1 MVKFTLQSYRT
12 KSLKNK
18 MYKYILT
25 FSLFCFGLVSASM
38 ADSFSQKAHPITF
51 SIKKVSEGKYQLQMD
66 LPPDYGFQKLAPHKL
81 LLSSKGGLAVK
92 KADLTLTGPTHP
104 KKVEYFE
111 YVKAM
116 PLTLEGKGSLE
127 LNGKIFYCNFV
138 KNICIPGKVSETIEI
153 P

>member
-1 MVKFTLQSYRT
+1 MG
-12 KSLKNK
+12 K
-18 MYKYILT
+18 MYKFLLT
-25 FSLFCFGLVSASM
+25 FSFFSFGFVFTSF
-38 ADSFSQKAHPITF
+38 ADSLDTKAHPITF
-51 SIKKVSEGKYQLQMD
+51 SIKKVSEGKYNLQMD
-66 LPPDYGFQKLAPHKL
+66 LPRDYGFQKMAPHKL
-81 LLSSKGGLAVK
+81 LLSTKGGLAVK

-138 KNICIPGKVSETIEI
+138 KNLCIPGKVSETIEI